1 NKRYHIF
8 TQREAIECLKGRRL
22 LISGDSMLRQLF
34 IYTTYWFRGI
44 QSPIENYFH
53 VESHYTHR
61 KDSDDIEIGP
71 FMWPSREQDD
81 EHGNLFHIA
90 FVWSGTAFM
99 KQSAVDLDVDV
110 VVAGVNYWSD
120 QVVEMGVV
128 KDLYEFVDGRVKT
141 WVDPSVRDTALY
153 WFTTPPNGN
162 HSRGV
167 GDEGHMLRNGLI
179 RGEID
184 AINKIVKKGYPI
196 AFALPSDKFSM
207 TGYYERNHVPQN
219 EELWDKYDPHFM
231 CGYYPEF
238 PQQIKTYKMPAN
250 RDCRSLFNYNLVQ
263 VLLNSMCEV
272 SVE

>member
-1 NKRYHIF
+1 MVLAFDFFFLESTSTSKSSDKEKRPNLHTGLDPTSSADSRPSYIGTECFPGSTYWDNPCLGGCLPNDTCTFWKTGKPQWLSQPLTRSVKWKVQKTETDYDYTLGKDGVNMLPDNKRYHIF

-44 QSPIENYFH
+44 QSPIESYFH

-61 KDSDDIEIGP
+61 KDSDEIEIGP

-128 KDLYEFVDGRVKT
+128 KDLYEFVDG
-141 WVDPSVRDTALY
+141 
-153 WFTTPPNGN
+153 G
-162 HSRGV
+162 
-167 GDEGHMLRNGLI
+167 
-179 RGEID
+179 
-184 AINKIVKKGYPI
+184 
-196 AFALPSDKFSM
+196 
-207 TGYYERNHVPQN
+207 
-219 EELWDKYDPHFM
+219 
-231 CGYYPEF
+231 
-238 PQQIKTYKMPAN
+238 
-250 RDCRSLFNYNLVQ
+250 
-263 VLLNSMCEV
+263 
-272 SVE
+272 